1 MVQSL
6 LIGLSV
12 MINRDN
18 IISSIKFQYA
28 FFKGQT
34 FKQGKLMKESEQTEK
49 KLYQYWVLGN
59 IMENKEW
66 VGLLLWE
73 ENKVEGTFRI
83 KSNWLT
89 EI

>member
-12 MINRDN
+12 MINIDN

-49 KLYQYWVLGN
+49 KLYQYWVLRSIVEDRVSWFTALRRKQSWGN
-59 IMENKEW
+59 
-66 VGLLLWE
+66 
-73 ENKVEGTFRI
+73 F
-83 KSNWLT
+83 
-89 EI
+89 

>member
-1 MVQSL
+1 
-6 LIGLSV
+6 
-12 MINRDN
+12 
-18 IISSIKFQYA
+18 
-28 FFKGQT
+28 
-34 FKQGKLMKESEQTEK
+34 MKDSEQTEK